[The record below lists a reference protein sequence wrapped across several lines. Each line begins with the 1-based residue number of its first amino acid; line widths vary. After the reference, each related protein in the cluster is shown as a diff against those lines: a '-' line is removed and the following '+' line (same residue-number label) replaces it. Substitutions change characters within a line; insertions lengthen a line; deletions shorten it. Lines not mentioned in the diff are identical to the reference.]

1 MEKLPF
7 RRWAF
12 LSLLN
17 LCILASVGVLLRYK
31 IIFSLP
37 LVNQKNLLHGHS
49 HFAFSGWVG
58 MALFTGITWVLYR
71 YRRIDLRRYE
81 RLFWLG
87 QIASFGMLFT
97 FPFMGY
103 QAASIFFST
112 LSVVFSY
119 LFVYRAWKDISA
131 AGLPLPVAQWFR
143 AALVFL
149 CLSTLGTFFLA
160 WLMSQ
165 KGYSQEWYIGSVY
178 FFLHFQYN
186 GWFLF
191 AILGFFYYFLSRI
204 PYQAGCHAR
213 PQVYRLMWIAA
224 VPAYFLS
231 ALWMRLP
238 AWMYWMAVAAALL
251 QLAAL
256 VYFARVLFHCVRST
270 RAQVSVYVKW
280 LWGLALLAFVL
291 KIIFQAL
298 SVIPSITHFAFG
310 FRPIVIGYLH
320 MVLLGMVSFF
330 LLGFFLQEK
339 LIMHDSPMAR
349 AGIAVFITAVIINE
363 ILLMMQGVASIWMIS
378 FPHVNNLLFFV
389 AILILGGAGL
399 VLVGQGRRNRAAGA

>member
-17 LCILASVGVLLRYK
+17 LFVLAGVGVLLRYK

-58 MALFTGITWVLYR
+58 MALFTCVTWVLHHFH
-71 YRRIDLRRYE
+71 RINLRHYE
-81 RLFWLG
+81 RFFWLG

-97 FPFMGY
+97 FPFIGY
-103 QAASIFFST
+103 KAASIFFST

-119 LFVYRAWKDISA
+119 LFVYRAWKDIGA
-131 AGLPLPVAQWFR
+131 AGLPLPVAQWFKT
-143 AALVFL
+143 ALVFL

-160 WLMSQ
+160 WLMQQ

-191 AILGFFYYFLSRI
+191 ALLGLFYYFLSRI

-213 PQVYRLMWIAA
+213 PQVYRLMSIAA
-224 VPAYFLS
+224 VPAFFLS

-238 AWMYWMAVAAALL
+238 AWMYWLAVAAALL

-256 VYFARVLFHCVRST
+256 FYFARVLFHCVRGT
-270 RAQVSVYVKW
+270 RASVSVYVKW

-298 SVIPSITHFAFG
+298 SVFPSITHFAFG

-330 LLGFFLQEK
+330 LVGFLLQEK
-339 LIMHDSPMAR
+339 LVSHDSRLAR
-349 AGIAVFITAVIINE
+349 TGITIFAGAVIINE
-363 ILLMMQGVASIWMIS
+363 ILLMMQGVASIWMLS
-378 FPHVNNLLFFV
+378 FPLVNTLLFFV
-389 AILILGGAGL
+389 AILIFTGVGL
-399 VLVGQGRRNRAAGA
+399 LLLGQGKRNMQATE